1 MSRNWEED
9 NQNPGLKVLLG
20 SAEEAGEKYVFAR
33 KQQLL
38 HMFLRLQLD
47 MDGEELTEQETALY
61 DRQIRVWGADAQRR
75 LSKSHIL
82 VSGLKGTVVEFCKNI
97 VLAGVGSVTLNDDR
111 LVTEELLSANFLV
124 PPDENVYSGKS
135 LAELCCDSL
144 TDFNPMVRVSVEKGE
159 VSKFSA
165 DFFDKF
171 DVVVISS
178 CSLSTKQSI
187 NEKCRKSLKRIAFY
201 TVDCRDSCGEI
212 FVDLQNYIYTKKKND
227 EAVECLLEYSSFEV
241 LEYSTEDNLLQTSIV
256 LSDEK
261 YGARENEMKEVCFVE
276 NRRSCLTSTQLGNL
290 MYRNRAQPYIHWEAV
305 SVPWRSLPR
314 RVSKLYLAMRV
325 IEKFEE
331 LEGRIPG
338 ETSAAD
344 LPNVQ
349 KLRKELCEAQSLDES
364 QIPDSLLE
372 RLLEGRREFPPVCA
386 VIGGILGQEVI
397 KAISGKGD
405 PLKNFFFFD
414 AMDGKGII
422 EDIFR
427 QKS

>member
-1 MSRNWEED
+1 
-9 NQNPGLKVLLG
+9 
-20 SAEEAGEKYVFAR
+20 
-33 KQQLL
+33 
-38 HMFLRLQLD
+38 

-82 VSGLKGTVVEFCKNI
+82 ISGLKGTVIEFCKNI

-111 LVTEELLSANFLV
+111 IVTEELLSANFLI
-124 PPDENVYSGKS
+124 PSDENVYSGKT

-144 TDFNPMVRVSVEKGE
+144 KDFNPMVRVSVEKGGSCFHNLLCRE
-159 VSKFSA
+159 LSNFHV
-165 DFFDKF
+165 DFFNKF
-171 DVVVISS
+171 DAVVISS
-178 CSLSTKQSI
+178 CSLLTKKTV
-187 NEKCRKSLKRIAFY
+187 NEMCRKLLKRTAFY

-212 FVDLQNYIYTKKKND
+212 FVDLQNYIYSKKKGD
-227 EAVECLLEYSSFEV
+227 ETVECLLEYPSFE
-241 LEYSTEDNLLQTSIV
+241 
-256 LSDEK
+256 
-261 YGARENEMKEVCFVE
+261 
-276 NRRSCLTSTQLGNL
+276 
-290 MYRNRAQPYIHWEAV
+290 EAV

-344 LPNVQ
+344 LLNVQ
-349 KLRKELCEAQSLDES
+349 KLRKELCDTHSVDES
-364 QIPDSLLE
+364 QIPDALLE
-372 RLLEGRREFPPVCA
+372 RLLEGTREFPPVCA
-386 VIGGILGQEVI
+386 IVGGILGQEVI

-414 AMDGKGII
+414 ATDGKGII
-422 EDIFR
+422 EDIHK
-427 QKS
+427 QKAEG